1 MTKLYDKVVRIQGD
15 KLCEL
20 LGYKKGTK
28 IDIEIIR
35 AVANSE
41 IWDMIVLD
49 GRSVRLSPYALAVAK
64 TLLGKIES

>member
-1 MTKLYDKVVRIQGD
+1 MTEHYDKVVRIHGD

-49 GRSVRLSPYALAVAK
+49 GRSVRLSPYAIAVAK
-64 TLLGKIES
+64 ILLGKIES